1 MNLNNIITTRP
12 NKTIYRD
19 NDKCIKLFDKNFS
32 KADVL
37 NEALN
42 QARIEETA
50 LNVPKLLEVTM
61 VNGCWAIVSEFIEGQ
76 TLSKIMAE
84 NPSKLQEYIDLMV
97 EIQVEIHA
105 QSCPLLTNHRDKMF
119 RKIALTDFDPMTKYE
134 LQTHLEG
141 MPRHN
146 KVLHGDFRPSNVI
159 ITPTGKRYIIDWSHA
174 TKGNAAG
181 DAARTYLIYILTGRK
196 EEGEAYL
203 KAYCEKSTTPRYYV
217 EKWLRIV
224 AASQT
229 VKGIKEEYE
238 FLDRIV
244 NVIEFR

>member
-1 MNLNNIITTRP
+1 MKLENIITTRP

-19 NDKCIKLFDKNFS
+19 GDKCIKLFQKNTS

-50 LNVPKLLEVTM
+50 LNVPKMLEVTM
-61 VNGCWAIVSEFIEGQ
+61 VEGCWAIVSEYIEGR
-76 TLSKIMAE
+76 TLSEIMKEEPA
-84 NPSKLQEYIDLMV
+84 NLQEYIDLMV
-97 EIQVEIHA
+97 EIQLEIHA
-105 QSCPLLTNHRDKMF
+105 QTCPLLTNHRDKMF
-119 RKIALTDFDPMTKYE
+119 RKISLTDFDPMTKYE

-174 TKGNAAG
+174 TKGNASG
-181 DAARTYLIYILTGRK
+181 DAARTYLIYLLTGRK
-196 EEGEAYL
+196 DEGEVYL
-203 KAYCEKSTTPRYYV
+203 KAFCQKSSTPRPYV

-224 AASQT
+224 AASQS
-229 VKGIKEEYE
+229 VKGNKDEYP

-244 NVIEFR
+244 NVIDFR